1 MSTTKFP
8 TSQPLF
14 GPRGPSFHGKGRLS
28 SLKAQSALESGAYAH
43 LEEAEYNRRI
53 RKEEQK
59 NSEATEPES
68 ESRHLPPKCRCKGPR
83 TEDFCPGNLESPTRS
98 TDAAEAGCPS
108 KLTDMVI
115 EEHEPSRR
123 LSDAAL
129 HRLWVEESDDEYR
142 LEDLPTDRWMGEF
155 TKYVRRQLRM
165 PMAGS
170 RDHLRSNRHITAAIN
185 PHRASRSDR
194 SNVSDRNKKRG
205 RETVEQRV
213 KRSRLSPGVEPVL
226 GADDANGETWLPG
239 SKPRAM
245 SASRQAK
252 KRSREEQDVEA
263 NKRRRLSPEIGD
275 EPNGL
280 SALDDRSPSEL
291 SVDRSKSDAAHSRD
305 VRQRQRKRR
314 IQEWLSS
321 VASTEPSSALPP
333 EQISTDNREGRAPA
347 ERRRSPADSTVTR
360 PSVTQDKVLMKRT
373 YATGKKLRKKPW
385 FERFLEEPRRT
396 RSKGSRNFYEL
407 GETGRGLTY
416 ELRPSQRSG
425 RSW

>member
-1 MSTTKFP
+1 
-8 TSQPLF
+8 
-14 GPRGPSFHGKGRLS
+14 
-28 SLKAQSALESGAYAH
+28 
-43 LEEAEYNRRI
+43 
-53 RKEEQK
+53 
-59 NSEATEPES
+59 
-68 ESRHLPPKCRCKGPR
+68 
-83 TEDFCPGNLESPTRS
+83 
-98 TDAAEAGCPS
+98 
-108 KLTDMVI
+108 MVI

-129 HRLWVEESDDEYR
+129 HRLWVDDSDDEYR
-142 LEDLPTDRWMGEF
+142 LEDLPADQWMGEF
-155 TKYVRRQLRM
+155 TKYVRRQLRV

-170 RDHLRSNRHITAAIN
+170 RDCLRSNLHITAAIN

-194 SNVSDRNKKRG
+194 SHVFHRNKKRG
-205 RETVEQRV
+205 RETVEVEEQRV

-226 GADDANGETWLPG
+226 GADDANGETWLPW

-252 KRSREEQDVEA
+252 KRSREEQDVEP
-263 NKRRRLSPEIGD
+263 NKRRRLSSEIGD

-291 SVDRSKSDAAHSRD
+291 SVDRSKSDAAHSRN
-305 VRQRQRKRR
+305 VRQRQRERR
-314 IQEWLSS
+314 IEEWLSS
-321 VASTEPSSALPP
+321 VASTEPSSALAP

-347 ERRRSPADSTVTR
+347 ERKRSPADSTITR
-360 PSVTQDKVLMKRT
+360 PSVTQDKVPMKRT
-373 YATGKKLRKKPW
+373 KAKGKKLRKKPW

-407 GETGRGLTY
+407 GETGRGLSH